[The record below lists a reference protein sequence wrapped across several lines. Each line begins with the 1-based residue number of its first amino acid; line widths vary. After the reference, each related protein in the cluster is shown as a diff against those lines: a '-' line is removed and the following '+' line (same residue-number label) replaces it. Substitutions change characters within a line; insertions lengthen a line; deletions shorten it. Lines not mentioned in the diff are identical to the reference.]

1 MALTAFQHRTVN
13 VWVSVTRG
21 CATRAWPSMSP
32 TTAIVDTYD
41 VIILDRD
48 LPQLDGDAICR
59 RIVGSPSTSRTFM
72 PNAAALV
79 ENRM

>member
-1 MALTAFQHRTVN
+1 
-13 VWVSVTRG
+13 
-21 CATRAWPSMSP
+21 MSP